1 MSERLKRILM
11 MDYATR
17 NQNNSNTG
25 LLDNKNQNGLL
36 GNFANIN
43 PNFLVGANLIGAGL
57 KGQDPFSAFVPSVF
71 QAAQVK
77 KALQPKLQ
85 KTKPVFDNKLG
96 KEVFITEKQLQEGNA
111 KEPLRYTGKPE
122 ESAASK
128 LETNLGKTYM
138 GSKVVTDFNVS
149 STQVKKLLKS
159 LDKKDGVGDL
169 GAIFTFMKVL
179 DPGSVVR
186 EGEFA
191 TAENSAGAFRKFWNL
206 HNKLLRGERLTTTQ
220 RDQFKDLGINLYT
233 SSVESLDNYR
243 LGFGEIATNKGLNT
257 SNIFVDVD
265 FRPKTIELPNGKR
278 IKTPPGASLL
288 DYRNGKYY
296 WKIPGFEE
304 PYEADG
310 RGQ

>member
-1 MSERLKRILM
+1 
-11 MDYATR
+11 
-17 NQNNSNTG
+17 
-25 LLDNKNQNGLL
+25 
-36 GNFANIN
+36 
-43 PNFLVGANLIGAGL
+43 L

-220 RDQFKDLGINLYT
+220 RDQFKD
-233 SSVESLDNYR
+233 
-243 LGFGEIATNKGLNT
+243 
-257 SNIFVDVD
+257 
-265 FRPKTIELPNGKR
+265 
-278 IKTPPGASLL
+278 
-288 DYRNGKYY
+288 
-296 WKIPGFEE
+296 
-304 PYEADG
+304 
-310 RGQ
+310 